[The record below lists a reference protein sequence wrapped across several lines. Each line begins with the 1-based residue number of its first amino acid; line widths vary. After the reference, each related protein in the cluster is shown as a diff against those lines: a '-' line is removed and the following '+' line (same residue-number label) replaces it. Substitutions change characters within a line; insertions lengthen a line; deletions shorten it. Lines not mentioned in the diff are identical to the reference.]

1 MNFYFLFVKL
11 NEKKLKL
18 LKIKDKYIPT
28 SIKRRYIDQIKEI
41 KINKKISVLVL
52 YVNCLNC

>member
-1 MNFYFLFVKL
+1 MTFYFLFVKL

-28 SIKRRYIDQIKEI
+28 SIKRRYIEQMKEI
-41 KINKKISVLVL
+41 KKEKISVLVL
-52 YVNCLNC
+52 YVNCLHC

>member
-1 MNFYFLFVKL
+1 M
-11 NEKKLKL
+11 KKLKL

>member
-1 MNFYFLFVKL
+1 M
-11 NEKKLKL
+11 KKLKL

-41 KINKKISVLVL
+41 KINKKLV
-52 YVNCLNC
+52 YWYCMSIV